1 MKMRTIV
8 ACLALML
15 APGAGCSK
23 QGAER
28 SEPIPR
34 GAAGA
39 ARPAGSGDAGA
50 AATTGA
56 HQDESEKHEELPT
69 KVKLAPDVERAAR
82 IKTAA
87 AVLDSLPS
95 TVDLTGEIAPDPDR
109 SARLAARVPGRII
122 DVRAKEGDRVK
133 AGQVIAVL
141 ESPELARSRAQ
152 LSSAVARAKAAR
164 LNADRLK
171 SLEAKSLASG
181 QEAATAQA
189 EAAALDAEVT
199 AARQTLSAFGQR
211 AEAVDD
217 RGARVTIR
225 TPLAGFVLSRD
236 AVQGQS
242 VDPEHVIA
250 VVGDLEHAYFLG
262 RLFEKDLARV
272 RVGAAAEV
280 RLNAYPNEVFEAN
293 IETIGRQ
300 IDPAARTVT
309 ARIVVRNH
317 GDLVKVGLFG
327 TARVVAGPAD
337 AAVKRVVVP
346 LTAVTRV
353 AGKDAVFVRQPD
365 GDFELHPV
373 TVGHSAAG
381 RLEILSGL
389 RAGEQV
395 VVEGVFT
402 LKSAILKGTFG
413 EED

>member
-1 MKMRTIV
+1 MKTPAIV
-8 ACLALML
+8 ACIALMMGS
-15 APGAGCSK
+15 GAGCSK
-23 QGAER
+23 QGGESTA
-28 SEPIPR
+28 PV
-34 GAAGA
+34 
-39 ARPAGSGDAGA
+39 ARATNGEAPPAGSADAGA
-50 AATTGA
+50 APTGA
-56 HQDESEKHEELPT
+56 HRDESGEHEALPT
-69 KVKLAPDVERAAR
+69 KVKLSPDVERAAR
-82 IKTAA
+82 IKVAP

-95 TVDLTGEIAPDPDR
+95 TVDLTGEIAADPDR
-109 SARLAARVPGRII
+109 SARLAARVQGRIL
-122 DVRAKEGDRVK
+122 DVKAKEGDRVK
-133 AGQVIAVL
+133 AGQVIAIL
-141 ESPELARSRAQ
+141 DSPELARARAQ
-152 LSSAVARAKAAR
+152 LGSAVARAKAAR

-189 EAAALDAEVT
+189 EAAALEAEAA
-199 AARQTLSAFGQR
+199 AARQTLAAFGQG
-211 AEAVDD
+211 AAVADD

-242 VDPEHVIA
+242 VDSEHVIA
-250 VVGDLEHAYFLG
+250 VVGDLEHVYFLG

-272 RVGAAAEV
+272 REGAAAEV
-280 RLNAYPNEVFEAN
+280 RLNAYPNEVFEAK

-309 ARIVVRNH
+309 ARILVRNH

-327 TARVVAGPAD
+327 TARVVTGPTE
-337 AAVKRVVVP
+337 AAVKRVVVT

-353 AGKDAVFVRQPD
+353 AGKEAVFVRQPD

-381 RLEILSGL
+381 RVEILGGL

-395 VVEGVFT
+395 VVDGMFT